1 MFCIWYHVMGVDL
14 LGLQK
19 DRIGVLLEQV
29 QGEWR
34 QRSGSPRIVTSRQEM
49 DLETLHL
56 LAVLS
61 SAYVFRTREL
71 QRQHGHFQKVHG
83 PSAAWYDSMGN

>member
-34 QRSGSPRIVTSRQEM
+34 QRSGSPPNRHKQARDGPG
-49 DLETLHL
+49 DLAPTGRFKFSICFQDPR
-56 LAVLS
+56 A
-61 SAYVFRTREL
+61 AA
-71 QRQHGHFQKVHG
+71 QHGHFQKVHG
-83 PSAAWYDSMGN
+83 PSAAWYASMGN